1 VGRDFYKIGAQG
13 GEGFFVD
20 LRSMICLC
28 RLTPISFLAGNPG
41 PGPGLNRLSEA
52 PPQLNQE
59 LALEA
64 DRRKDLDSQDVTHL
78 RSYTLLPDKQPD
90 REHMIPWIV

>member
-1 VGRDFYKIGAQG
+1 VGRDFCKIGAQG

-20 LRSMICLC
+20 LRSMVCLC

-52 PPQLNQE
+52 PPQE

-78 RSYTLLPDKQPD
+78 RSYTPLPDKQPD
-90 REHMIPWIV
+90 RERMIPWIV